1 MLSDS
6 ALGSGEIAIFLAL
19 ATVQSALAML
29 VSLAWLAVVAGALS
43 WREQGEKEVLS
54 RFVRLVH
61 VRTWLECAMHTP
73 TSDTLRQES

>member
-6 ALGSGEIAIFLAL
+6 TLGSGEIATFLAL

-29 VSLAWLAVVAGALS
+29 VWLAWLAVAAGALS
-43 WREQGEKEVLS
+43 WREQGEKEALS

-61 VRTWLECAMHTP
+61 GSSALCTP
-73 TSDTLRQES
+73 QRATH